1 MGLPFQVASTSR
13 QLGLGAMGKS
23 YPGLF
28 DQVDGISLRKH
39 GTPSLRSAKLKW
51 T

>member
-1 MGLPFQVASTSR
+1 
-13 QLGLGAMGKS
+13 MGKS

-51 T
+51 TWSMGPRCRSGRER